1 MNEPEAFKPPIAIPA
16 ATVVIF
22 RNAPAGGPPEL
33 LMVTRSKALAFA
45 GGAAVFPGGRI
56 DDADRVLADN
66 MGLAGDPDD
75 MAARV
80 AAIRETLEET
90 GLAIGLEGDVNAAKA
105 VEARAMLLE
114 MGELAPVLTHFS
126 WRLAP
131 EILTPFARWRPNM
144 KHARTF
150 DTRFYLADLGTGAV
164 EIEIDATENTQL
176 FWTSAKSALAM
187 ADRGDMRVI
196 YPTRR
201 NLERLAQFDS
211 FAETHAH
218 ALAVPPD
225 IIVPYLDETGPTT
238 LLCIPED
245 RGYPITSEP
254 FELADRA

>member
-1 MNEPEAFKPPIAIPA
+1 MSAPKEFDPSIAVPA
-16 ATVVIF
+16 ATLVIF
-22 RNAPAGGPPEL
+22 RKARAGGPPEL
-33 LMVTRSKALAFA
+33 LMVTRSRALAFA

-56 DDADRVLADN
+56 DDADRELAASLDE
-66 MGLAGDPDD
+66 AHDRDD
-75 MAARV
+75 LAARI

-90 GLAIGLEGDVNAAKA
+90 GLAIGLEGDVDAAMA

-114 MGELAPVLTHFS
+114 QGELAPVLARFG

-131 EILTPFARWRPNM
+131 EALTPFARWRPNM

-150 DTRFYLADLGTGAV
+150 DTRFYLADLGTGEV
-164 EIEIDATENTQL
+164 EIEIDATENTRL
-176 FWTSAKSALAM
+176 FWVSAEQALAR
-187 ADRGDMRVI
+187 ADRGEVRVI

-201 NLERLAQFDS
+201 NLERLAQFGS
-211 FAETHAH
+211 FAEARAQ
-218 ALAVPPD
+218 ALAIPPD
-225 IIVPYLDETGPTT
+225 IIVPYLDQSGPTT